1 MLAKRLPAAR
11 YLSAAC
17 DPRPLRDWP
26 GYEGRNVTRCRYGV
40 TSGGKTL
47 GALVYLLN
55 PSADNIALRVRDAC
69 SHVKLA
75 GHAGCGRY
83 LASMI
88 VKQNGGQFPV
98 AGFVIERKRDAGGTG
113 EDPVYLEFRD
123 GTTIQSTDRLN
134 FTDRQLTVEAMEHAA
149 RAPVRDSRR
158 IARIANATR
167 ADYRSAGGTEPVGS
181 TPDDDRLKRWPA
193 AIRANELHAQD
204 TGEDLLLRGV
214 AVRLRASLEGAK

>member
-1 MLAKRLPAAR
+1 M
-11 YLSAAC
+11 
-17 DPRPLRDWP
+17 
-26 GYEGRNVTRCRYGV
+26 
-40 TSGGKTL
+40 
-47 GALVYLLN
+47 
-55 PSADNIALRVRDAC
+55 
-69 SHVKLA
+69 
-75 GHAGCGRY
+75 
-83 LASMI
+83 
-88 VKQNGGQFPV
+88 
-98 AGFVIERKRDAGGTG
+98 
-113 EDPVYLEFRD
+113 
-123 GTTIQSTDRLN
+123 
-134 FTDRQLTVEAMEHAA
+134 EAMEHAA